1 MNADRSECLV
11 FSAADITNG
20 PIARV
25 RLPERISSGT
35 HSCWAPSSALAAH

>member
-1 MNADRSECLV
+1 MNRDCSECLV
-11 FSAADITNG
+11 FDARDIAAG

-35 HSCWAPSSALAAH
+35 HSYWMARPEGEA